1 MRLKLAAIALGIV
14 IVASAVGA
22 SAFTTATVERDAN
35 LNVTTDSGGLVG
47 LTAGDSGLVTET
59 SNQLSIDVTEGTAS
73 GVNPNSTL
81 TIGNESSPA
90 FNITNN
96 FPNAHTFNVAYDMAN
111 TDTTDGTKNVQ
122 FELINSSSGGTVA
135 TVNEDSGNETELA
148 AEETIGVI
156 VTIDSTGKTSTDDLS
171 GTLNV
176 TA

>member
-35 LNVTTDSGGLVG
+35 LSVATDSGGLVG
-47 LTAGDSGLVTET
+47 LTAGDSGLVTT
-59 SNQLSIDVTEGTAS
+59 NNDQLAIDVTEGTAS

-81 TIGNESSPA
+81 TIGNKSSPA

-111 TDTTDGTKNVQ
+111 TDNADSTKNVQ
-122 FELINSSSGGTVA
+122 FELINSSSGDTVA
-135 TVNEDSGNETELA
+135 TVNEDSGNETEIGA
-148 AEETIGVI
+148 SETIGVI
-156 VTIDSTGKTSTDDLS
+156 VTVDSTGQSTDDLS